1 MAELDMVINGLT
13 CCINHND
20 CKKCPYAN
28 EYDTTFDCIDRTRKD
43 ALELL
48 NRHSPVKPIKHRDEY
63 GITYYDC
70 GNCQKIVQS
79 HNRANYCQWCG
90 HEIDWYN

>member
-1 MAELDMVINGLT
+1 MAELEKVINGLT
-13 CCINHND
+13 CCMDHND

-48 NRHSPVKPIKHRDEY
+48 KEYKEIKE
-63 GITYYDC
+63 
-70 GNCQKIVQS
+70 QKSRRIPYSHGSNVQ
-79 HNRANYCQWCG
+79 WT
-90 HEIDWYN
+90 

>member
-1 MAELDMVINGLT
+1 MAELEKVINGLT

-48 NRHSPVKPIKHRDEY
+48 NKYAKVIDKLEQVRLSENLRMYVDE
-63 GITYYDC
+63 ILDELYD
-70 GNCQKIVQS
+70 S
-79 HNRANYCQWCG
+79 
-90 HEIDWYN
+90 D

>member
-48 NRHSPVKPIKHRDEY
+48 KEQKEREKCICKEICDFIRSGCSTD
-63 GITYYDC
+63 TYEDQDYVCDVI
-70 GNCQKIVQS
+70 QKIFIK
-79 HNRANYCQWCG
+79 Y
-90 HEIDWYN
+90 

>member
-1 MAELDMVINGLT
+1 MDDGKLDKIINGLT

-28 EYDTTFDCIDRTRKD
+28 EYDPTFDCIDRTRKD

-48 NRHSPVKPIKHRDEY
+48 KEQAVKTAGD
-63 GITYYDC
+63 
-70 GNCQKIVQS
+70 NKIPLK
-79 HNRANYCQWCG
+79 W
-90 HEIDWYN
+90 